1 MLQQLTILGVL
12 MLTSKGPAGVAGSG
26 FVTLAATLAAM
37 HSIPVAGL
45 VLLDSFMAEARA
57 VTNTIGN
64 AIGAV
69 VVAAW
74 DGCLDREKLA
84 LALDGHIALTED
96 EDTVE
101 DRSVLAQLAA
111 PIS

>member
-1 MLQQLTILGVL
+1 
-12 MLTSKGPAGVAGSG
+12 
-26 FVTLAATLAAM
+26 LAATLAAM

-45 VLLDSFMAEARA
+45 VLLLGIDRFMAEARS

-74 DGCLDREKLA
+74 DGCLDREKLM
-84 LALDGHIALTED
+84 LALDGHA
-96 EDTVE
+96 
-101 DRSVLAQLAA
+101 VLADGEEMDDTEAVIVETAVSLT
-111 PIS
+111 